1 MPGPDHLLSAV
12 DYCTTHIHR
21 SSESRVGPVCARVVG
36 RAGVAPCPVWIPCR
50 WASQT
55 SCARMV
61 VGAAH
66 LQCPPVGG
74 GYRWDMRM
82 GRATWDECQSD
93 GCADSQAQ
101 GRAGALVHWRDSSS
115 LVRDRLGT
123 ALLRA
128 PQHSSAPLTNPLKAG
143 TPSAA
148 RDRDS

>member
-1 MPGPDHLLSAV
+1 
-12 DYCTTHIHR
+12 
-21 SSESRVGPVCARVVG
+21 
-36 RAGVAPCPVWIPCR
+36 
-50 WASQT
+50 
-55 SCARMV
+55 MV
-61 VGAAH
+61 VGTAH
-66 LQCPPVGG
+66 LQPCPPVEGG
-74 GYRWDMRM
+74 WPDAQRLPLGHAATLRM

-143 TPSAA
+143 TPSAD